1 MKYLAS
7 LTPPFNWVPRKTN
20 KATHVHSYWSFYK
33 SFFFFFFFTSS
44 TPYSVLDVI
53 KDDTSFVSLV
63 SINKNFILSLKNSI
77 DG

>member
-1 MKYLAS
+1 MFIAIGPSIK
-7 LTPPFNWVPRKTN
+7 V
-20 KATHVHSYWSFYK
+20 
-33 SFFFFFFFTSS
+33 FFFFFFTSS

>member
-1 MKYLAS
+1 MFIAIGPSIK
-7 LTPPFNWVPRKTN
+7 V
-20 KATHVHSYWSFYK
+20 
-33 SFFFFFFFTSS
+33 FFFFFTSS